1 MLRIPC
7 LLSNIFLWLCL
18 ALRFTQNTLDGMQV
32 LEGSRLP
39 RAGVRGCAFSR
50 AWGSLGSLGPLNLPL
65 LLKLAARA
73 SSGCRG
79 WGRAPGGR
87 GRKEPQAGAPWRGAL
102 PAGHRDTSSV
112 LTSVEQ
118 AQRTWSPVSCCGRK
132 GQAGRT
138 AWNPDDRRGGGGV
151 GSGGPDSALGPAR
164 CPARSWLVGHRDS
177 TLAPERSTAVFVSAV
192 CAAGPPPAGEGS
204 SLPSHGQAAAL
215 TTPAKRGKWRCP
227 SEQGFECFP
236 KL

>member
-118 AQRTWSPVSCCGRK
+118 AQRTWSPVSCCGGRVRLG
-132 GQAGRT
+132 GQPGTPMT
-138 AWNPDDRRGGGGV
+138 AGV
-151 GSGGPDSALGPAR
+151 GVGWEVGGLILPSGQPGAQ
-164 CPARSWLVGHRDS
+164 H
-177 TLAPERSTAVFVSAV
+177 
-192 CAAGPPPAGEGS
+192 AAG
-204 SLPSHGQAAAL
+204 
-215 TTPAKRGKWRCP
+215 
-227 SEQGFECFP
+227 
-236 KL
+236 